1 MTTMETMNEMNHVPN
16 LQGEIEKPYT
26 LRKFKTDD
34 IFIVVQ
40 ILKKIGIKEIKNV
53 INPDVIKAAVSQIKG
68 EEETVSDANI
78 EKLGFDIIMD
88 VVAVVLD
95 NLEYCRQ
102 PIYQLLANLSGK
114 TAEQI
119 ADLDAAIF
127 FAMVMDIFKMDNF
140 KDFFKVALRYIK

>member
-1 MTTMETMNEMNHVPN
+1 MTTVETMNEMNHVPN
-16 LQGEIEKPYT
+16 LQGEVEKPYS
-26 LRKFKTDD
+26 LRKFKSDD
-34 IFIVVQ
+34 IFTVVQ

-95 NLEYCRQ
+95 NLEYCKQ
-102 PIYQLLANLSGK
+102 PIYQLMGNLSGK
-114 TAEQI
+114 TTEEI

-127 FAMVMDIFKMDNF
+127 FAMIMDIFKMDNF